1 MAAITIS
8 QSANLNPT
16 SDFLPKRSGN
26 SFVNSPLQS
35 NFNDDLK
42 SVFNGAYKGLNLEP
56 LSGLYELG
64 DFANNANGTLFRV
77 NDSGPYI
84 ELNGLIS
91 VTGGVHVASGK
102 YLNLYVNGTSYYLN
116 LLT

>member
-8 QSANLNPT
+8 QILTLNPT

-26 SFVNSPLQS
+26 SFVDSPLQS
-35 NFNDDLK
+35 NSNDDLK
-42 SVFNGAYKGLNLEP
+42 SVFSSSYKGLNLEP

-64 DFANNANGTLFRV
+64 DFANNSNGTLLSV
-77 NDSGPYI
+77 NDNGPYI
-84 ELNGLIS
+84 ELRGLITA
-91 VTGGVHVASGK
+91 TGGVHVASGT
-102 YLNLYVNGTSYYLN
+102 YLNIYVNGTSYYLN